1 MQSVVNK
8 LGNQPTMF
16 KHIYSLIST
25 LVLATSA
32 PAAMAQQVVIPPLI
46 KMVVPFGAGSTTDII
61 ARRTATQLAARLGTT
76 VVVENRAGGSTMIG
90 AAAIAN
96 GPHDGSMILVTTPS
110 TVSAA
115 AVLKKVTFDLNKD
128 LIPLAIL
135 SDGPMLLAA
144 SAKSGLKSPAEIVV
158 AARANPGA
166 VTYGTSGVG
175 SLPHLSFEMFADV
188 AQVQLRHIPYKGGAF
203 AIVDLAAGII
213 DLQLGTYA
221 TFAPHI
227 KSGRVVAIGVSSR
240 QTSPAYPGL
249 PSMAS
254 AAPGYAGSV
263 WIAAFAQAGTP
274 LPLAQRLNR
283 ELNEIAT
290 SKEITSI
297 MEADGSAPVAM
308 SLEELRA
315 RIRDES
321 ANWKNIASTRK
332 ISLD

>member
-1 MQSVVNK
+1 
-8 LGNQPTMF
+8 MF
-16 KHIYSLIST
+16 QHICSLASAF
-25 LVLATSA
+25 VLATSA
-32 PAAMAQQVVIPPLI
+32 PAAIAQQVVIPPLI
-46 KMVVPFGAGSTTDII
+46 KMIVPFGAGSSTDIV
-61 ARRTATQLAARLGTT
+61 ARKTATQLAARLGTT

-90 AAAIAN
+90 AAAVAN
-96 GPHDGSMILVTTPS
+96 APHDGSMILVTTPS

-115 AVLKKVTFDLNKD
+115 AVLKSVAFDLNKD
-128 LIPLAIL
+128 LIPLSIL

-144 SAKSGLKSPAEIVV
+144 SAKSGFKSPADVV
-158 AARANPGA
+158 AAARANPGT

-175 SLPHLSFEMFADV
+175 SLPHLSSEMFAAA
-188 AQVQLRHIPYKGGAF
+188 AQVQLSHIPYKGGAF
-203 AIVDLAAGII
+203 AIVDLAAGAI

-227 KSGRVVAIGVSSR
+227 KSGRIVAIGVSSR
-240 QTSPAYPGL
+240 QTNPAYPGVV
-249 PSMAS
+249 SMAS

-290 SKEITSI
+290 SKEITSV
-297 MEADGSAPVAM
+297 MELDGSAPVAM
-308 SLEELRA
+308 SLEDLRA
-315 RIRDES
+315 RIRDEY